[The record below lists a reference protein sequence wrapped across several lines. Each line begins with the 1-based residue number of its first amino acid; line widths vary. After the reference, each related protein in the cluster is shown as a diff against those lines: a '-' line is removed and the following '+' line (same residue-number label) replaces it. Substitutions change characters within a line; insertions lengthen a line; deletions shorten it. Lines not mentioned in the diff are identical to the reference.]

1 MRERSRNPIFWWLV
15 KKTKT
20 PLHMGILRGQE
31 PAPPPQPL
39 TVGRGLPALG
49 WAMVHWFQPFLPS
62 PTDYVSSLRLCRKAE
77 RSSWAKGRECWG
89 AESQDNSEV

>member
-31 PAPPPQPL
+31 PAPPP
-39 TVGRGLPALG
+39 TASHRGKGPASPGLGHGSLVPAL
-49 WAMVHWFQPFLPS
+49 PS
-62 PTDYVSSLRLCRKAE
+62 FPDRLRVFPQAVQ
-77 RSSWAKGRECWG
+77 KG
-89 AESQDNSEV
+89 